1 MRYGAILRAC
11 RERMGFSQEEMAF
24 RLNRSQ
30 GTISKLEKDKV
41 VLDMDTARE
50 WADVTG
56 AKEVLVAFICGI
68 DGVSIMQNLLNIV
81 GLGG

>member
-11 RERMGFSQEEMAF
+11 RERMGLSQEEMAF

-56 AKEVLVAFICGI
+56 AKEVLVAFICGV
-68 DGVSIMQNLLNIV
+68 DGVSIMQNIMNLV